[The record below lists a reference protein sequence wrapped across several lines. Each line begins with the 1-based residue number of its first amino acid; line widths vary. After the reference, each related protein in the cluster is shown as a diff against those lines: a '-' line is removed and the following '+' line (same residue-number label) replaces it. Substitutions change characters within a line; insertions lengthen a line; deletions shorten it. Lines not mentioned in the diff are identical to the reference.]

1 MGMGA
6 DAVNGSERTT
16 AMNDPAPPMNTSQA
30 QHGAAPR
37 QRPQTRLVL
46 GHDHHPHSQD
56 ALTVAA
62 ELARRL
68 RAEVHVVHSIDLS
81 DYPIDPDAA
90 DWEQQAQRA
99 LQDQYQQVAEV
110 LKDSETGWT
119 YHASRG
125 DPVRLL
131 AAVADETDA
140 LMIIVGS
147 RGEGPGKV
155 VDRILERSVS
165 HGLIA
170 RQHRP
175 VLVVP
180 HRGLT

>member
-1 MGMGA
+1 MI
-6 DAVNGSERTT
+6 E
-16 AMNDPAPPMNTSQA
+16 PAQPANVYRI
-30 QHGAAPR
+30 QHSAAPR
-37 QRPQTRLVL
+37 QAPQIQLVL
-46 GHDHHPHSQD
+46 GHDHHPHSQR
-56 ALTVAA
+56 ALAVAA
-62 ELARRL
+62 DLTHPM
-68 RAEVHVVHSIDLS
+68 RAQLHIVHSINLS

-99 LQDQYQQVAEV
+99 LHDQHQQVAAA
-110 LKDSETGWT
+110 LNDCDTGWS
-119 YHASRG
+119 YHAWRG
-125 DPVRLL
+125 DPVTLL
-131 AAVADETDA
+131 ATVADETDA

-180 HRGLT
+180 FHDEYRWGYHS